1 MGAVAAAGPGAAAAL
16 AQPQRA
22 APGAARPGAA
32 AARPT
37 TGDARWDWTLDSDD
51 DDDELAAADRL
62 WQQHEQRQREQRQQQ
77 RRRPPPEGAAP
88 QLPPLSAALL
98 AELVGTPQPADA
110 FPRPRAAPAAQRRQ
124 PHHAAMHNE
133 LILGLCHD
141 IWDEA
146 TTPLASMLRTGETE
160 ANCPVVLRE
169 PVRARRDNRA
179 TYNSG
184 ACRAHLVRHC
194 LWKLILVAPS
204 QEPFMR
210 RFIAD
215 AAAAAEL
222 EDAASPQPSPPPT
235 PPPLELSLRLTGASD
250 DDFFLDANGTWPPL
264 LLTGAV
270 GAEAAAAKAAWK

>member
-1 MGAVAAAGPGAAAAL
+1 
-16 AQPQRA
+16 
-22 APGAARPGAA
+22 
-32 AARPT
+32 
-37 TGDARWDWTLDSDD
+37 
-51 DDDELAAADRL
+51 
-62 WQQHEQRQREQRQQQ
+62 
-77 RRRPPPEGAAP
+77 
-88 QLPPLSAALL
+88 
-98 AELVGTPQPADA
+98 
-110 FPRPRAAPAAQRRQ
+110 
-124 PHHAAMHNE
+124 MHNE

-222 EDAASPQPSPPPT
+222 EDAASPPPSPPPT

-250 DDFFLDANGTWPPL
+250 DDFFLDANGTWPPCCSARSARRRRRRRRR
-264 LLTGAV
+264 GSEQGGGPREEQRRPEPCRV
-270 GAEAAAAKAAWK
+270 SVERSESVRRV